1 MLSRSSKDIK
11 FTVTAPMDRL
21 SSSAPQLT
29 GVQLVTY
36 SLGGFGM
43 NLTNLVVS
51 QWLYERYV
59 IGGILAPAVFSLVL
73 LAGRITDGVSD
84 PFVAFWTDNARSRR
98 GRRMP
103 FLLFGAL
110 PFAIVCLLL
119 WTPPVAAD
127 PWIRTLYSATV
138 TQLFFLGY
146 ALVVTPYLALLP
158 EIAGSTTQR
167 LNLTTGQAIAAMV
180 GTLVFAMCGLVIQ
193 SGGYIVLGW
202 MLAIATLIS
211 FYPLTFFIR
220 EHFVQPVGNRVSF
233 GQFFVWIVH
242 VARSRN
248 FLPLLIST
256 TMYWFSLNLLLMLV
270 PRWVEEI
277 LHLKRDA
284 DTWVMLPFIALNL
297 IGFFLFNGLA
307 KRIGKFRGFLVVLG
321 SSALIFPLITLSEL
335 LPIGSPLFR
344 TQIAMALAGLPVAGF
359 AVLPFALLAD
369 VIDLDSEQSGIR
381 REAIF
386 FGVQAIFQKSMIGAS
401 VVCFAWI
408 HEMTGPPGL
417 SWIALAAGCAC
428 ALGFI
433 AFCFYPVRR

>member
-1 MLSRSSKDIK
+1 MHR
-11 FTVTAPMDRL
+11 PP
-21 SSSAPQLT
+21 SSAPQLT
-29 GVQLVTY
+29 AIQLVTY
-36 SLGGFGM
+36 SLGGLGM

-51 QWLYERYV
+51 QWLFERYV
-59 IGGILAPAVFSLVL
+59 VGGVLAPAVFSFVL
-73 LAGRITDGVSD
+73 LAGRVTDGVSD
-84 PFVAFWTDNARSRR
+84 PFVAFWTDNARTRR

-103 FLLFGAL
+103 FLLFGTL

-119 WTPPVAAD
+119 WTPPAGAA
-127 PWIRTLYSATV
+127 PWIRTLYTVIV

-158 EIAGSTTQR
+158 EITGSTVQR
-167 LNLTTGQAIAAMV
+167 LNLMTGQAVAAMV

-193 SGGYIVLGW
+193 SGGYLALGC
-202 MLAIATLIS
+202 MLGIAALIS
-211 FYPLTFFIR
+211 FYPLTFCVR
-220 EHFVQPVGNRVSF
+220 EHFVQHDQNRFSF
-233 GQFFVWIVH
+233 GQLFVWIIQ
-242 VARSRN
+242 VARCRS

-256 TMYWFSLNLLLMLV
+256 TLYWFSLNLLLMLI

-284 DTWVMLPFIALNL
+284 DTWVMLPFIGLNL
-297 IGFFLFNGLA
+297 VGFFIFNGLA

-321 SSALIFPLITLSEL
+321 SSALIFPLIALGGL
-335 LPIGSPLFR
+335 LPIGSPLIR
-344 TQIAMALAGLPVAGF
+344 TQIPVALAGLPVAGF

-381 REAIF
+381 REAIY
-386 FGVQAIFQKSMIGAS
+386 FGVQAIFQKSMIGIS

-408 HEMTGPPGL
+408 HEASGPVGL
-417 SWIALAAGCAC
+417 SWIALAAGIAC

-433 AFCFYPVRR
+433 AFCFYPIRR